1 MEKDDKMDN
10 IPAIK
15 PGQNDALYRRNGK
28 SEAPKQSN
36 FNGLLVFVILL
47 MVIVM
52 GLGGY
57 TLYEVQLKLDEAN
70 LLLAKGQDN
79 IKALED
85 RLAATGTDVSK
96 TLKDMQD
103 QTKENFKQIDLLWGH
118 AYRTNKPNITKNTN
132 AIFALRQDLDGEL
145 KPLTQSVNSVKSN
158 FQILSDEMARV
169 KRNLQDD
176 SEEITTQVALVRGQ
190 VEDQAVVVEANRR
203 NATALSKEL
212 VDVQEA
218 IDVIDAYRRQ
228 INQRLIEMQSQIRTQ
243 SDAP

>member
-1 MEKDDKMDN
+1 MEKDDKLDN

-15 PGQNDALYRRNGK
+15 PGQDDALYRRSGK

-52 GLGGY
+52 GVGGY

-70 LLLAKGQDN
+70 VLLGKGQDN

-96 TLKDMQD
+96 TLQDMQE
-103 QTKENFKQIDLLWGH
+103 QIKENFKQIDLLWGH
-118 AYRTNKPNITKNTN
+118 AYRTNKPNITKNTD
-132 AIFALRQDLDGEL
+132 AIAALRKNLEGEV
-145 KPLTQSVNSVKSN
+145 KPLTQSVNRVKSN
-158 FQILSDEMARV
+158 FQTLSDEMSGV
-169 KRNLQDD
+169 QQNLQDD
-176 SEEITTQVALVRGQ
+176 AEEITTQVALVRGQ

-203 NATALSKEL
+203 NATALTKQL
-212 VDVQEA
+212 VEVQEA

-228 INQRLIEMQSQIRTQ
+228 INQRLIDLQSEIRTQ